1 MMPTLSK
8 LLALVM
14 LGTYG
19 ATRATTLSAPQRQD
33 SQTSS
38 AARRAVESERV
49 IFTRLRGGDVEDMLE
64 EDDDQDEEMG
74 QEVGSERAAT
84 DDAGSEEDVDMTPK
98 ALTRDEIIAKLNTIP
113 TFCILNE
120 DGGVV
125 GMKSPEGEKCARA
138 TALHTPPPSVP
149 RASETASPRHANT
162 RAPSIAR

>member
-1 MMPTLSK
+1 MMLTLSK

-19 ATRATTLSAPQRQD
+19 ATWATTLSAPQRKD
-33 SQTSS
+33 SQLSS
-38 AARRAVESERV
+38 AARRAVESERA

-64 EDDDQDEEMG
+64 EDDEEEEMD
-74 QEVGSERAAT
+74 QEVGGEGAAA
-84 DDAGSEEDVDMTPK
+84 DAGSEEEVDMTPK
-98 ALTRDEIIAKLNTIP
+98 ALTRDEIIAKLNSIP

-138 TALHTPPPSVP
+138 TALHTPPPP
-149 RASETASPRHANT
+149 THHHHREPLC
-162 RAPSIAR
+162 APSL